1 MRKKRLASMCLAAAM
16 LSCCVFS
23 AHAEVE
29 SNPNDRIA
37 AGEFHT
43 VWLGEDNLVN
53 AIGGGGYRGVDQW
66 SDIVKIAAWDVTI
79 GVKEDGTVVIA
90 GDSSRTYRDASDW
103 TDIVDAVAGYE
114 LYGGPVIVVDFGT
127 ATTYDLVTED
137 GRFVGGVTSPG
148 IRTSANALWQ
158 QAAKLPEIEI
168 RKPQYILA
176 KDTVTSMQGG
186 LVYGYIGQTEY
197 IIRKMKEES
206 GLGKINVVATGGLGK
221 MIAQETSFINYYDA
235 NLTLKGLQIIYD
247 KQKQG

>member
-103 TDIVDAVAGYE
+103 TDIVDAVAGQRN
-114 LYGGPVIVVDFGT
+114 IVGLT
-127 ATTYDLVTED
+127 AD
-137 GRFVGGVTSPG
+137 GKVVALGDNSYKQCDISHWTGITQVAVGA
-148 IRTSANALWQ
+148 RN
-158 QAAKLPEIEI
+158 
-168 RKPQYILA
+168 
-176 KDTVTSMQGG
+176 
-186 LVYGYIGQTEY
+186 VYGL
-197 IIRKMKEES
+197 RKNGTVAFS
-206 GLGKINVVATGGLGK
+206 GEQYGEQSNVSMWKNIASIAAGSYFVAGLKNDGTVVLRASYFENAADVDEWEDIK
-221 MIAQETSFINYYDA
+221 NHIDHVRCCRQPRLCHQPSNRSYDS
-235 NLTLKGLQIIYD
+235 D
-247 KQKQG
+247 PR